1 MAFERGEVIIVAFQ
15 MMMPRDRSL
24 LSSVWRLVLAMTLT
38 ANCGTAPPVS
48 SPDPIEIHLTTGG
61 RRGYSYRMA
70 EALANTLFSQNAN
83 YSIDFETTE
92 DVGSVQSIQQ
102 GKTDCGFTSA
112 NIAYEAF
119 AGRLPDDPRRYDR
132 LRGVALVQLA
142 PLHFLVRKGSP
153 VRDVSELRGKT
164 VAIGSPG
171 TATARIAL
179 LVLRAYGLG
188 RDSVHIRDEGIVRAF
203 SSAVTG
209 GPDGTFLLYGQTQRS
224 EEPSRVTNVKVVPIY
239 GEAIER
245 LRGEYPFIRPALI
258 LAGTYGGQKEPIR
271 TIGVETMLICRADLE
286 ADRVQEITDAWFRTT
301 NHLLQGNFMF
311 DAVSPEL
318 ASATPI
324 PLHEGATR
332 YYRGRRLTR

>member
-15 MMMPRDRSL
+15 MKIC
-24 LSSVWRLVLAMTLT
+24 RLIVAMAFT
-38 ANCGTAPPVS
+38 AGCGTTPPVP
-48 SPDPIEIHLTTGG
+48 SPDPIQLHLTTGG

-70 EALANTLFSQNAN
+70 EALANTLSSQNAR
-83 YSIDFETTE
+83 YAIDFETTE
-92 DVGSVQSIQQ
+92 DVGSLQSIQQ

-142 PLHFLVRKGSP
+142 PLHFLVRTGVSI
-153 VRDVSELRGKT
+153 RDVSDLRGKT

-171 TATARIAL
+171 TATSRIAL

-188 RDSVHIRDEGIVRAF
+188 RDSVHIRDEGMLRVF
-203 SSAVTG
+203 SS
-209 GPDGTFLLYGQTQRS
+209 DGKAPADGAFLLYGQTQPS
-224 EEPSRVTNVKVVPIY
+224 ERPSPETPSRPANVQVVPIY
-239 GEAIER
+239 GPAIDR
-245 LRGEYPFIRPALI
+245 LRQEYQFIRPALI
-258 LAGTYGGQKEPIR
+258 LAGTYPGQTESIR
-271 TIGVETMLICRADLE
+271 TIGVESMLICRVDLAAE
-286 ADRVQEITDAWFRTT
+286 RVQEIADAWFRTT
-301 NHLLQGNFMF
+301 NHLLQGHFMF

-324 PLHEGATR
+324 PLHEGAMR
-332 YYRGRRLTR
+332 YYRAKRLTR

>member
-1 MAFERGEVIIVAFQ
+1 
-15 MMMPRDRSL
+15 MMRSL
-24 LSSVWRLVLAMTLT
+24 PARASTVCWLVLVAVFVGS
-38 ANCGTAPPVS
+38 CETAPPATAPPNSVQL
-48 SPDPIEIHLTTGG
+48 HLSAGG
-61 RRGYSYRMA
+61 RRGYSFRMA
-70 EALANTLFSQNAN
+70 EALAKTLSSRNPN
-83 YSIDFETTE
+83 YSIDFEATE
-92 DVGSVQSIQQ
+92 DVGSVHSIQQ

-153 VRDVSELRGKT
+153 IRDVSDLRGRT

-171 TATARIAL
+171 TATSRIAL

-188 RDSVHIRDEGIVRAF
+188 RNSVNIRDEGVVRAF
-203 SSAVTG
+203 SPVATEAS
-209 GPDGTFLLYGQTQRS
+209 DGAFLLYGQTQS
-224 EEPSRVTNVKVVPIY
+224 SDGPSRVGNVQVVPIH
-239 GEAIER
+239 GAAIDR
-245 LRGEYPFIRPALI
+245 LRQEYPFIRPALI
-258 LAGTYGGQKEPIR
+258 LAGTYAGQGEPVR
-271 TIGVETMLICRADLE
+271 TIGVESMLICRADLGTE
-286 ADRVQEITDAWFRTT
+286 RVEEITDAWFRTT
-301 NHLLQGNFMF
+301 NHLLQGNVMF

-332 YYRGRRLTR
+332 YYRARPLTP

>member
-1 MAFERGEVIIVAFQ
+1 MI
-15 MMMPRDRSL
+15 MPRDGSHV
-24 LSSVWRLVLAMTLT
+24 SSVGRLVLVIALT
-38 ANCGTAPPVS
+38 ANCGTAPPVPS
-48 SPDPIEIHLTTGG
+48 SDPFQLHLTTGG

-70 EALANTLFSQNAN
+70 EALANTLSSRNAN

-92 DVGSVQSIQQ
+92 DVASVQSIQQ

-142 PLHFLVRKGSP
+142 PLHFLVRTGSP
-153 VRDVSELRGKT
+153 VRDVSDLRGKT

-171 TATARIAL
+171 TATSRIAL

-188 RDSVHIRDEGIVRAF
+188 RDSVHIRDEGILRAL
-203 SSAVTG
+203 SPAVTG
-209 GPDGTFLLYGQTQRS
+209 GSDGAFLLYGQTLPS
-224 EEPSRVTNVKVVPIY
+224 EGRSRVTNVQVVPIY
-239 GEAIER
+239 GPEIDR
-245 LRGEYPFIRPALI
+245 LRQEYQFIRPALI
-258 LAGTYGGQKEPIR
+258 LAGTYAGQREAIR
-271 TIGVETMLICRADLE
+271 TIGVESMLICRADLAAE
-286 ADRVQEITDAWFRTT
+286 RVQEITDAWFRTT

-324 PLHEGATR
+324 PLHEGAMR
-332 YYRGRRLTR
+332 YYRGKRVTQ